1 MNKHIGWKQIQQEK
15 KVDRIINT
23 SLTVF
28 ILGIAV
34 CMMLVFINKCLQ

>member
-1 MNKHIGWKQIQQEK
+1 MNKQIGWKQLKQEK
-15 KVDRIINT
+15 RIEKIVNI